1 MHYSVKQTLQCT
13 QRLKTKKG
21 VFHILIQ
28 RQSSVKVS
36 TANSNWQTTE
46 LSTALVY
53 FKTSQTVKI
62 YKLKKAREVYIVNNK
77 HVSSDP
83 SGSAI

>member
-1 MHYSVKQTLQCT
+1 MKDKDCSVEVATAY
-13 QRLKTKKG
+13 RP
-21 VFHILIQ
+21 
-28 RQSSVKVS
+28 